1 MPGFQYKAVTADGE
15 MVQGTLEG
23 SDRQQ
28 VVEQL
33 HALGHTPIRI
43 DETAAPVRDKGG
55 RRRRRRKRRLNED
68 RLPMPP
74 VNWLPCCAPACPW
87 TAPWGY

>member
-43 DETAAPVRDKGG
+43 DETAAPVRDSGDAGANVGSTKT
-55 RRRRRRKRRLNED
+55 